1 MLLKTLPKIDIKN
14 WQSKVDKKFISKL
27 KNAEPLEK
35 INIVNKIIK
44 NKELKIYK
52 NFIPPQ
58 NNKDNALSK
67 QWLNNQQTIQ
77 ETQQKIIK
85 ILS

>member
-1 MLLKTLPKIDIKN
+1 M
-14 WQSKVDKKFISKL
+14 DKKFISKL